1 MFIFGW
7 LICLFVAKEALPT
20 TLADATP
27 DQCATALPLEI
38 MNRFVRSSKY
48 RHVYGS
54 ARKREQCYDNLNI
67 SFDSND
73 SHLAHCNGKYLSV
86 HWSAGGGG
94 AFAVL
99 PVEVT
104 GRLPADVPLFEGHSA
119 PVLDTAFSPFND
131 DVVAST
137 GEDGRL
143 LVWNI
148 PQPGQASEGPLQ
160 PALSLQAHER
170 RAVDIKFHPTAEN
183 VLATASHD
191 QTVRL
196 WDLEK
201 ASCRVT
207 LDGHGDAV
215 LDQSWSWTGAQLATS
230 SRDKHLRVWDPR
242 SNVPLIAEVKAHEG
256 VKGVRVVWLGRS
268 QRIATT
274 GFSRTSDRQ
283 LSIWDARN
291 MSAPLKTENLDTSSG
306 LLMPHYDADTQL
318 LFLSGRGDGNIR
330 YYEIVDE
337 APYAHF
343 VAEYKSTE
351 PQRAVTFLPKR
362 AVSVS
367 ENEIARAYKVHT
379 TGLVEPVSFRVPR
392 KGEGFQSDIF
402 PETPGPVPALSASA
416 FFDER
421 RTAEPVLI
429 SLAAGYAPA
438 LRRDFTVSLDGLDS
452 QSRSA
457 SGLLSTAG
465 GNAQEEELVRLRAEN
480 AQLRAEVEAL
490 KARLQ

>member
-1 MFIFGW
+1 
-7 LICLFVAKEALPT
+7 
-20 TLADATP
+20 
-27 DQCATALPLEI
+27 
-38 MNRFVRSSKY
+38 
-48 RHVYGS
+48 
-54 ARKREQCYDNLNI
+54 
-67 SFDSND
+67 
-73 SHLAHCNGKYLSV
+73 
-86 HWSAGGGG
+86 
-94 AFAVL
+94 
-99 PVEVT
+99 
-104 GRLPADVPLFEGHSA
+104 
-119 PVLDTAFSPFND
+119 
-131 DVVAST
+131 
-137 GEDGRL
+137 
-143 LVWNI
+143 
-148 PQPGQASEGPLQ
+148 
-160 PALSLQAHER
+160 
-170 RAVDIKFHPTAEN
+170 
-183 VLATASHD
+183 
-191 QTVRL
+191 
-196 WDLEK
+196 
-201 ASCRVT
+201 
-207 LDGHGDAV
+207 
-215 LDQSWSWTGAQLATS
+215 
-230 SRDKHLRVWDPR
+230 
-242 SNVPLIAEVKAHEG
+242 
-256 VKGVRVVWLGRS
+256 
-268 QRIATT
+268 
-274 GFSRTSDRQ
+274 
-283 LSIWDARN
+283 
-291 MSAPLKTENLDTSSG
+291 MSAALKTENLDTSSG

-402 PETPGPVPALSASA
+402 PETPGPTPALSASA

-429 SLAAGYAPA
+429 SLAAGFAPA

-457 SGLLSTAG
+457 SGLLSSVGG
-465 GNAQEEELVRLRAEN
+465 GNGQEEELVRLRAEN